1 MSGGGGTPKLSRMV
15 ASALTAP
22 SLIFFA
28 FLATAAALALY
39 VLRGPELFADT
50 LTADLRLIGV
60 VLPRLVG
67 AALVAGFVRVLVPAE
82 LISRWVGSRSGL
94 RGLIAATLAGTV
106 SLGGPITVF
115 ALAATLRLSGADR
128 GALVAYITS
137 WALLGVN
144 RILIW
149 EIPLMG
155 VDFALLR
162 LAVSA
167 ALPVLAGLLARAL
180 PFDLDHPA
188 RA

>member
-1 MSGGGGTPKLSRMV
+1 MSDDGGTPPLARLV

-22 SLIFFA
+22 SLIIFGL
-28 FLATAAALALY
+28 LATAAAVALH
-39 VLRGPELFADT
+39 VLRGPELFTAT
-50 LTADLRLIGV
+50 LTADLRLIGI
-60 VLPRLVG
+60 VLPRLAG

-82 LISRWVGSRSGL
+82 LISRWVGGRSGL
-94 RGLIAATLAGTV
+94 RGLVAATLAGAV
-106 SLGGPITVF
+106 SLGGPVTVF
-115 ALAATLRLSGADR
+115 SLAATMRLSGADR

-162 LAVSA
+162 LAISA

-180 PFDLDHPA
+180 PFDLAPPA